1 MAEIIT
7 WLNTEPDKSG
17 DRIIPKVRTKGV
29 YDDKNKS
36 LDEKMPFDFGVNE
49 DKYGY
54 YNSKGELIPFEKGG
68 IKKWSELQ
76 EKPFEDIGHM
86 LGVDDK
92 QSLYAENYIAAEWD
106 INKKY
111 YLNDFCM
118 YKKKIYRRIN
128 ETPEGIDFDLAK
140 PETVFKT
147 AGEFIMYPWT
157 HRKYNNDLAYAAWG
171 INNGAYC
178 LYMCSIMSP
187 DGARSVASGLW
198 GSEVSPEPRYVD
210 FLGERFFIN
219 FQWYGNSTSLNLSTR
234 EGLPQIT
241 PVNKPDGGL
250 DNLETLKN
258 LLYTAGIWDGTDG
271 RILPPDE
278 SSRWVLADS
287 KYIFDYVKTIKNDFS
302 WSEIKEKPFA
312 SIDKNT
318 LEVQDNELI
327 VKKQAWDDI
336 INKPFEN
343 VDNNTVFINEDK
355 NIEVK
360 NIIAK
365 EWNAEKS
372 YSKNSYV
379 RYNYKIYRKIN
390 DKQDGELNSDNT
402 AISDGVDTPQTPDKS
417 VNWEEVPYLAD
428 EITNAIIEGANEWG
442 DIKNK
447 PFSDIDP
454 NTLEVKDNILTVI
467 GGGGG
472 GGISELPENL
482 VYYSNE
488 EENIG
493 LPSVNPTMIF
503 SDLDYSTEE
512 QLTGKRWIDG
522 KPIYQKSFSEQIVS
536 STSDWVSNGDLSDL
550 NIDNFLNI
558 VGTVQYTDGKIL
570 PINSGYLQMSYN
582 PSTKSILATQNSMG
596 SNYTWDVDFT
606 ILYTKTTDTADS
618 PIKSPIQHNYS
629 TEEKV
634 VGTWIDGKPLYE
646 KTVVYEGALKTN
658 TTIYQ
663 DESINEVIEVSNKYF
678 YDTLFNKWNTEIV
691 GGYQLNIMARGCDI
705 QGDISDAYGDRI
717 TKCRCTIQYTKTT
730 AATV

>member
-234 EGLPQIT
+234 EGLPKIT
-241 PVNKPDGGL
+241 PVNNPEGGL
-250 DNLETLKN
+250 NNLETLKN

-318 LEVQDNELI
+318 LEVQDDELI

-390 DKQDGELNSDNT
+390 DKQDGELNSDNA
-402 AISDGVDTPQTPDKS
+402 AISDGVDTLQTPDKS

-428 EITNAIIEGANEWG
+428 EITNTIIEGANEWG

-493 LPSVNPTMIF
+493 LPSVNPTIIF
-503 SDLDYSTEE
+503 SDLDYSIKE
-512 QLTGKRWIDG
+512 QLTGRRWIDG
-522 KPIYQKSFSEQIVS
+522 KPIYQKTIEFSFISS
-536 STSDWVSNGDLSDL
+536 STVYVDISD
-550 NIDNFLNI
+550 NIDAVICAYAFAKNSKYMYTISMYTQGTGGQILYDYAYPNKLRIRNTNSDFDKSSGY
-558 VGTVQYTDGKIL
+558 VTVQ
-570 PINSGYLQMSYN
+570 
-582 PSTKSILATQNSMG
+582 
-596 SNYTWDVDFT
+596 
-606 ILYTKTTDTADS
+606 YTKTTDTASS
-618 PIKSPIQHNYS
+618 PIKSPTQHNYS

-634 VGTWIDGKPLYE
+634 VGTWVDGKPLYE
-646 KTVVYEGALKTN
+646 KTVLYDGVITQN
-658 TTIYQ
+658 TKIYQ
-663 DESINEVIEVSNKYF
+663 DDSIDEFIDVFNKYF
-678 YDTLFNKWNTEIV
+678 YDTYFSHWCGSINGE
-691 GGYQLNIMARGCDI
+691 YELNITSADKNLNGNVD
-705 QGDISDAYGDRI
+705 SAYGSRI

-730 AATV
+730 DTATV